1 MVAEGV
7 AVGAMEPRG
16 RERRPVSR
24 EDVVAFLLAFLSLDV
39 DDCDAFCICSTERGR
54 ERGRKEEIET
64 RNQQRLCWHMYC
76 FTGQQKKQ
84 KRECRNARNMSFGTP
99 VIMDKKE

>member
-39 DDCDAFCICSTERGR
+39 DDCDAFRICSTETGER
-54 ERGRKEEIET
+54 EEERK
-64 RNQQRLCWHMYC
+64 R
-76 FTGQQKKQ
+76 
-84 KRECRNARNMSFGTP
+84 
-99 VIMDKKE
+99 